1 MADGVDVGRL
11 QELERR
17 LATLEGQTVHAPQG
31 SQTQGERVMDAG
43 QQQGGQQQGG
53 QQQGAL
59 LQAFLQGQ
67 MVGQALAQAAS
78 QAAQAAQQGGQQQG
92 GQQQGGAA
100 PQFLSL
106 FACDGGWTPTNY
118 DSIFWCRSRFMC
130 NPQSLSCL
138 C

>member
-1 MADGVDVGRL
+1 
-11 QELERR
+11 
-17 LATLEGQTVHAPQG
+17 
-31 SQTQGERVMDAG
+31 MD
-43 QQQGGQQQGG
+43 GGQQPQTA
-53 QQQGAL
+53 QQGAL

-78 QAAQAAQQGGQQQG
+78 QASQASQQQGGQQQA

-100 PQFLSL
+100 PQFLSI
-106 FACDGGWTPTNY
+106 FGCNGGGGWSPTNY
-118 DSIFWCRSRFMC
+118 DSVFWCRSRFMC

>member
-1 MADGVDVGRL
+1 MADDVDVGRL

-17 LATLEGQTVHAPQG
+17 LAALEGQTVHASQG
-31 SQTQGERVMDAG
+31 QQTQGERVMN
-43 QQQGGQQQGG
+43 GGQQGQTGQQGQQG
-53 QQQGAL
+53 QQGAL

-78 QAAQAAQQGGQQQG
+78 QAAQGAQQQG
-92 GQQQGGAA
+92 GQQQGGGAA
-100 PQFLSL
+100 PQFLSI
-106 FACDGGWTPTNY
+106 FGCDGGGWSPTNY
-118 DSIFWCRSRFMC
+118 DSVFWCRSRFMC

>member
-1 MADGVDVGRL
+1 MADDVDVGRL

-17 LATLEGQTVHAPQG
+17 LAALEGQTVQVPQG
-31 SQTQGERVMDAG
+31 SQTQGGRVMDAG
-43 QQQGGQQQGG
+43 QQAQTG
-53 QQQGAL
+53 QQGAL

-100 PQFLSL
+100 PQFLSI
-106 FACDGGWTPTNY
+106 FGCDGGGGWSPTNY

>member
-1 MADGVDVGRL
+1 MAGDVDVGRL
-11 QELERR
+11 QDLERR
-17 LATLEGQTVHAPQG
+17 LAALEGQTVHVSKSQQTPQG
-31 SQTQGERVMDAG
+31 EQAMD
-43 QQQGGQQQGG
+43 GGQQLQGS
-53 QQQGAL
+53 QQGAL

-78 QAAQAAQQGGQQQG
+78 QASQASQQQG

-100 PQFLSL
+100 PQFLSI
-106 FACDGGWTPTNY
+106 FACDGGGGWNPTSY
-118 DSIFWCRSRFMC
+118 DSVFWCRSRFMC

>member
-1 MADGVDVGRL
+1 MADDVDVGRL
-11 QELERR
+11 QELERQ
-17 LATLEGQTVHAPQG
+17 LAVLEGQTVHASQG
-31 SQTQGERVMDAG
+31 QQAIGGRVMN
-43 QQQGGQQQGG
+43 GGQQGQTGQQG
-53 QQQGAL
+53 QQGAL

-78 QAAQAAQQGGQQQG
+78 QAAQAAQASQQG

-100 PQFLSL
+100 PAFLSL
-106 FACDGGWTPTNY
+106 FSCGGGGGGFSPTSY

-130 NPQSLSCL
+130 NPESLSCL